1 MPRPCY
7 ISIEGKTQGNITADP
22 VSNILPTLLMPEGIT
37 ALKRFKYANDND

>member
-1 MPRPCY
+1 MPTPCY

-37 ALKRFKYANDND
+37 ALKRFKYVNDND